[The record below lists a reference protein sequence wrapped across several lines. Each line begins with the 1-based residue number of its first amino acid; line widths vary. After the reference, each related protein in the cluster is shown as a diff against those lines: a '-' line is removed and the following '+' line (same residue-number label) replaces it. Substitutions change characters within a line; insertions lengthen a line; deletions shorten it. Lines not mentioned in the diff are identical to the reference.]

1 MKRKTIQRIANPF
14 MRIWTTVYQTLLLMK
29 ILGFLSLTTIHAQEQ
44 SPSKQMFRIYLDNDF
59 FAYRKEDGGYSS
71 GVRMDLFYQRSSER
85 ESFFSN
91 FLIKAG
97 DNAINTH
104 SWSIMQV
111 MITSNDITK
120 EEWAEGDYPYS
131 GSLFISR
138 ALHSIN
144 SEKQYS
150 IKTEWLAGIMGPKA
164 YAGETQTWF
173 HDLMGY
179 PKPMG
184 WHHQMPTS
192 VLFNLNLSIEK
203 LIFSPSK
210 NLEVSIGGEVD
221 AGTLY
226 NGVSFQSTIR
236 IGRMM
241 PYFSGYLNRFTSD
254 RGLQAYFI
262 LKPQV
267 SIVFHNTLL
276 EGSLFR
282 DDYSASSSTEGKT
295 ISESES
301 NTLIAGIDYGIV
313 LSYGPVAF
321 SFTLNTNSG
330 LVRNQPPKLLGN
342 MSLYFAL

>member
-1 MKRKTIQRIANPF
+1 MNRKTIQSICA
-14 MRIWTTVYQTLLLMK
+14 WATVYQTLLLMS
-29 ILGFLSLTTIHAQEQ
+29 ILGFLGLTTTQAQQQ

-71 GVRMDLFYQRSSER
+71 GIRMDLFYQRSSER

-104 SWSIMQV
+104 SWSIMQA

-120 EEWAEGDYPYS
+120 EEWVEGDYPYS
-131 GSLFISR
+131 GSLFFSR

-173 HDLMGY
+173 HDLIGDA
-179 PKPMG
+179 KPMG

-192 VLFNLNLSIEK
+192 VLVNLNLSIEK
-203 LIFSPSK
+203 LIFSPAK
-210 NLEVSIGGEVD
+210 NLEVMIGGDVY

-226 NGVSFQSTIR
+226 NGVTFQSTIR
-236 IGRMM
+236 LGRMI
-241 PYFSGYLNRFTSD
+241 PYLSSYLNRFTSD
-254 RGLQAYFI
+254 GRLQAYFI
-262 LKPQV
+262 IKPQA
-267 SIVFHNTLL
+267 SIVLHNTLL
-276 EGSLFR
+276 DGSLFH
-282 DDYSASSSTEGKT
+282 DYPAPDSAEGKI
-295 ISESES
+295 ISVSKS
-301 NTLIAGIDYGIV
+301 NTLVAGIDYGIV
-313 LSYGPVAF
+313 LSYGPVGF
-321 SFTLNTNSG
+321 SFILNTNTG
-330 LVRNQPPKLLGN
+330 LVRNQPTKSLEN
-342 MSLYFAL
+342 VSLYFAL